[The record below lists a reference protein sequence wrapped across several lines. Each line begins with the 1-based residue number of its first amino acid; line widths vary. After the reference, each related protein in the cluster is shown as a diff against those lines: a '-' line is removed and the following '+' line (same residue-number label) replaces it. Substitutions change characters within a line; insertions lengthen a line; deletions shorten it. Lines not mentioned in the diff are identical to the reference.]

1 MKGLLLALVTI
12 AAPASADQLT
22 SVDCDAAE
30 RVVEQLRKTRYVVSY
45 CSRCRD
51 YAQVLF
57 VNGVAV
63 MPPGFDDGLCH
74 VVIRG
79 IPIARSISDIAPGDY
94 SPAVE
99 FLDLTD
105 GPLLRP
111 ALWKE
116 IDLAYVYAYSADAGE
131 IVTLGAIG
139 GLGADIPTPVL
150 ILPPELQERVVE
162 NLPAPEIDVGG
173 EGDTLDCVGAARR
186 TVESGR
192 LAEFSWDYCW
202 ATVQRWVEG
211 AILARLAETASEEL
225 LRSQAAWQQS
235 FGAVCVDEL
244 AGSEGGSGYGRALGR
259 CRLDATLARLN
270 QLRGTEGAD

>member
-1 MKGLLLALVTI
+1 MKRLLVALAVL

-22 SVDCDAAE
+22 AVDCDAAE
-30 RVVEQLRKTRYVVSY
+30 RVVARLGEMRYVVSY
-45 CSRCRD
+45 CSRSRD
-51 YAQVLF
+51 YAQVLL
-57 VNGVAV
+57 VSGAAV
-63 MPPGFDDGLCH
+63 MPPGFDDSRCH

-79 IPIARSISDIAPGDY
+79 IPIARSVSDIAPGDY

-105 GPLLRP
+105 GPPLRP

-116 IDLAYVYAYSADAGE
+116 IDLAYVYAYSSDAGE

-139 GLGADIPTPVL
+139 GLNADVPTPVL
-150 ILPPELQERVVE
+150 ILPPELQRRVVE
-162 NLPAPEIDVGG
+162 NLPAPDIDTGG
-173 EGDTLDCVGAARR
+173 DGGAQDCVGAARR

-202 ATVQRWVEG
+202 GTVQRWVEG
-211 AILARLAETASEEL
+211 AILERLVATASEEL
-225 LRSQAAWQQS
+225 LRTQAAWQQN
-235 FGAVCVDEL
+235 FGAICVGKL
-244 AGSEGGSGYGRALGR
+244 AGSEGSSGYGRALGR

-270 QLRGTEGAD
+270 QLRGSDGAD